1 MIYASLPFHYFKRD
15 SRDWQNM
22 VQRPNY
28 LSDYGFNWET
38 FDVVCSGKSSL
49 DATNYLT
56 ELFDKN
62 QVANFLYG
70 YGFDISDP
78 VESAELFG
86 IFQEALQFIKRYFL
100 KEGNADG
107 LDIRVPNYLYSIT
120 NISELFL
127 AATGHS
133 TAKLKMDEQLW
144 AGVILKVMHT
154 LLHTDKDLRYRY
166 FSTIQQQIFDRFY
179 KFIHRD
185 EENRLFLKN
194 ETGTTIPLYDFQTKA
209 KKTRDSIV
217 IKLLHKQ
224 ENVAEELF
232 DRIGVRIITYN
243 KLDAL
248 RVIKFL
254 HRNHVIMINNI
265 KPSRSQNTLVDL
277 QRLRMKIFSLYKESI
292 RNNMPEETFYQR
304 LNSLIEDCAP
314 TKASHDNRHTLDEYR
329 AIHFTGRQLIK
340 YRNPFMSS
348 FNEIRKQA
356 LKDRENPVSQALLH
370 LDTSPISRDV
380 RFFYPF
386 EVQLTDYE
394 SHLKNTQGEASHV
407 EYKKSQLKSA
417 MKRIFRPIIE
427 LNNIKVD

>member
-1 MIYASLPFHYFKRD
+1 
-15 SRDWQNM
+15 M
-22 VQRPNY
+22 VQRPSY
-28 LSDYGFNWET
+28 LSEYGFNWET

-56 ELFDKN
+56 ELYDRK

-86 IFQEALQFIKRYFL
+86 IFQEAMQFIKRYFL
-100 KEGNADG
+100 IEGNPEG
-107 LDIRVPNYLYSIT
+107 LDLKVPNYLFSIT
-120 NISELFL
+120 NITELFL

-133 TAKLKMDEQLW
+133 SFKLKTEEALW
-144 AGVILKVMHT
+144 AGVVLKVMHT
-154 LLHTDKDLRYRY
+154 ILHADKDLRYRY

-185 EENRLFLKN
+185 EENRLFLKS
-194 ETGTTIPLYDFQTKA
+194 EQGGPAIPLYDFQTKA
-209 KKTRDSIV
+209 KKTRDSII

-232 DRIGVRIITYN
+232 DRIGIRIITYN
-243 KLDAL
+243 KLDSL
-248 RVIKFL
+248 RVIKFMVQ
-254 HRNHVIMINNI
+254 NYVIMINNI
-265 KPSRSQNTLVDL
+265 KPSRSQNSLVDL
-277 QRLRMKIFSLYKESI
+277 NTLRKRMYTLYKETMRGNLS
-292 RNNMPEETFYQR
+292 EETYYQK
-304 LNSLIEDCAP
+304 LNNLIEECVPGHAYH
-314 TKASHDNRHTLDEYR
+314 ANAHSSEEYR

-348 FNEIRKQA
+348 FNEVRKQA
-356 LKDRENPVSQALLH
+356 LKEKEHPVSQSLLH

-394 SHLKNTQGEASHV
+394 SHMKNTQGEASHE
-407 EYKKSQLKSA
+407 EYKKAQFRSA
-417 MKRIFRPIIE
+417 MKRIFRPILE
-427 LNNIKVD
+427 LKEIKLD

>member
-1 MIYASLPFHYFKRD
+1 MSHRPPYLADYA
-15 SRDWQNM
+15 
-22 VQRPNY
+22 
-28 LSDYGFNWET
+28 FNWET

-56 ELFDKN
+56 ELHDKH
-62 QVANFLYG
+62 QVANFLDG

-78 VESAELFG
+78 IESAELFG
-86 IFQEALQFIKRYFL
+86 ICQEAIQFIKRYFL
-100 KEGNADG
+100 KEGNPEG
-107 LDIRVPNYLYSIT
+107 LDLKVPHYLFSIT

-133 TAKLKMDEQLW
+133 SVKLKTEDQLW
-144 AGVILKVMHT
+144 AGVVLKVMHT

-166 FSTIQQQIFDRFY
+166 YSTIQQQIFDRFY

-194 ETGTTIPLYDFQTKA
+194 ETGTSIPLYDFQTKA
-209 KKTRDSIV
+209 KKMRDSIV

-248 RVIKFL
+248 RVIRFL
-254 HRNHVIMINNI
+254 HRNHVIIINNI

-277 QRLRMKIFSLYKESI
+277 KLLRRRIYSLYKEAI
-292 RNNMPEETFYQR
+292 REQYAEDTFYQR
-304 LNSLIEDCAP
+304 LNTLIDDCGP
-314 TKASHDNRHTLDEYR
+314 NRGHQENRHTLDEYR

-340 YRNPFMSS
+340 YRNPFMAS
-348 FNEIRKQA
+348 FNEVRKQA
-356 LKDRENPVSQALLH
+356 LKDKENPVSQALLH
-370 LDTSPISRDV
+370 LDTSAISRDV

-386 EVQLTDYE
+386 EVQITDYE

-427 LNNIKVD
+427 LNNLKVD

>member
-1 MIYASLPFHYFKRD
+1 MT
-15 SRDWQNM
+15 
-22 VQRPNY
+22 QRPSY
-28 LSDYGFNWET
+28 LSDYAFNWET

-49 DATNYLT
+49 DAATNYLT
-56 ELFDKN
+56 ELYDKN

-70 YGFDISDP
+70 YGFDITDP
-78 VESAELFG
+78 VENAELFG

-100 KEGNADG
+100 IEGNPDG
-107 LDIRVPNYLYSIT
+107 LDLKVPNYLYSIT
-120 NISELFL
+120 NISDIFL
-127 AATGHS
+127 AATGRSHF
-133 TAKLKMDEQLW
+133 KLKTEESLW

-154 LLHTDKDLRYRY
+154 VLHTDKDLRYRY

-185 EENRLFLKN
+185 EENRLFMKN
-194 ETGTTIPLYDFQTKA
+194 EAGISIPLYDFQTKA
-209 KKTRDSIV
+209 KKTRDSII

-254 HRNHVIMINNI
+254 HTNYVIMINNI

-277 QRLRMKIFSLYKESI
+277 NLLRKRVYSLYKETM
-292 RNNMPEETFYQR
+292 RAGDTEDVFYQK
-304 LNSLIEDCAP
+304 LNSLIEESP
-314 TKASHDNRHTLDEYR
+314 GITGHHGNIHTAEEYR

-340 YRNPFMSS
+340 YRNPFMAS
-348 FNEIRKQA
+348 FNEVRKQA
-356 LKDRENPVSQALLH
+356 LRDKENPLSQALLS

-386 EVQLTDYE
+386 EIQITDYE
-394 SHLKNTQGEASHV
+394 SHLKNTQGEASHN
-407 EYKKSQLKSA
+407 EYKKSQLRSA

-427 LNNIKVD
+427 LNNLKVD

>member
-1 MIYASLPFHYFKRD
+1 MA
-15 SRDWQNM
+15 
-22 VQRPNY
+22 QRPSY
-28 LSDYGFNWET
+28 LADYAFNWET

-62 QVANFLYG
+62 QVAKFLDG

-86 IFQEALQFIKRYFL
+86 IFQEAMQFIKRYFL
-100 KEGNADG
+100 KEGNPEG
-107 LDIRVPNYLYSIT
+107 LDLKIPRFLYTIT

-127 AATGHS
+127 AATGHYS
-133 TAKLKMDEQLW
+133 VKLKTEDQLW
-144 AGVILKVMHT
+144 AGVVLKVMHT

-166 FSTIQQQIFDRFY
+166 YSTIQQQIFDRFY

-254 HRNHVIMINNI
+254 HRNNVIMINNI

-277 QRLRMKIFSLYKESI
+277 SKLRMKIFTLYKNAI
-292 RNNMPEETFYQR
+292 RQNLEEDVFYQS
-304 LNSLIEDCAP
+304 LNTLIDECYSG
-314 TKASHDNRHTLDEYR
+314 KSHSDNRHTLDEYR

-348 FNEIRKQA
+348 FNEVRKQA
-356 LKDRENPVSQALLH
+356 LKDKENPVSQALLN
-370 LDTSPISRDV
+370 LDTSAISRDV

-386 EVQLTDYE
+386 EVQITDYQ
-394 SHLKNTQGEASHV
+394 SHVKNTQGEASHV

-427 LNNIKVD
+427 IQGLKVD

>member
-1 MIYASLPFHYFKRD
+1 MAE
-15 SRDWQNM
+15 
-22 VQRPNY
+22 RPSY

-56 ELFDKN
+56 ELHDKN

-86 IFQEALQFIKRYFL
+86 IFQEAVQFIKRYFL
-100 KEGNADG
+100 KEGNPDG
-107 LDIRVPNYLYSIT
+107 LDLKIPSYLFTIT

-127 AATGHS
+127 AATGHP
-133 TAKLKMDEQLW
+133 TVKLKTDEQLW
-144 AGVILKVMHT
+144 AGVGLKVMHT

-166 FSTIQQQIFDRFY
+166 YSTIQQQIFDRFY
-179 KFIHRD
+179 KFIHRN
-185 EENRLFLKN
+185 EENKLFFKN
-194 ETGTTIPLYDFQTKA
+194 EAGTLIPLVDFQTKA

-232 DRIGVRIITYN
+232 DRIGVRIITEN

-277 QRLRMKIFSLYKESI
+277 GILRKKIYTLYKTAI
-292 RNNMPEETFYQR
+292 RSQMDEPKFYSE
-304 LNSLIEDCAP
+304 LNKLIGDCVP
-314 TKASHDNRHTLDEYR
+314 HKVGHDNKHTLEEYR

-340 YRNPFMSS
+340 YRNPFMAS
-348 FNEIRKQA
+348 FNEVRKLA
-356 LKDRENPVSQALLH
+356 LREKQNPISQALLN
-370 LDTSPISRDV
+370 LDTSAISRDV

-386 EVQLTDYE
+386 EVQITDND
-394 SHLKNTQGEASHV
+394 SHMKNSQGEASHA

-427 LNNIKVD
+427 LNNIKID

>member
-1 MIYASLPFHYFKRD
+1 MAE
-15 SRDWQNM
+15 
-22 VQRPNY
+22 RPSY

-38 FDVVCSGKSSL
+38 LDVVCSGKSSL

-56 ELFDKN
+56 ELHDKN

-86 IFQEALQFIKRYFL
+86 IFQEAVQFIKRYFL
-100 KEGNADG
+100 KEGNPDG
-107 LDIRVPNYLYSIT
+107 LDLKVPSYLFTIT

-133 TAKLKMDEQLW
+133 TVKLKTDEQLW
-144 AGVILKVMHT
+144 AGVVLKVMHT

-166 FSTIQQQIFDRFY
+166 YSTIQQQIFDRFY
-179 KFIHRD
+179 KFIHRN
-185 EENRLFLKN
+185 EENKLFLKN
-194 ETGTTIPLYDFQTKA
+194 ETGTLIPLVDFQTKA

-232 DRIGVRIITYN
+232 DRIGVRIITEN

-277 QRLRMKIFSLYKESI
+277 TMLRKKIYSLYKEAI
-292 RNNMPEETFYQR
+292 RKQIDEPTFYQN
-304 LNSLIEDCAP
+304 LNKLIGECAP
-314 TKASHDNRHTLDEYR
+314 HKAGHDNKHTLEEYR

-340 YRNPFMSS
+340 YRNPFMAS
-348 FNEIRKQA
+348 FNEVRKLAIRDK
-356 LKDRENPVSQALLH
+356 ENPISQALLN
-370 LDTSPISRDV
+370 LDTSAISRDV

-386 EVQLTDYE
+386 EVQITDNE
-394 SHLKNTQGEASHV
+394 SHLKNSQGEASHA

-417 MKRIFRPIIE
+417 MKRIFRPVIE
-427 LNNIKVD
+427 LNNIKID

>member
-1 MIYASLPFHYFKRD
+1 MT
-15 SRDWQNM
+15 
-22 VQRPNY
+22 QRPSY
-28 LSDYGFNWET
+28 LADYVFNWET
-38 FDVVCSGKSSL
+38 LDVVCSGKSSL

-56 ELFDKN
+56 ELHDKN
-62 QVANFLYG
+62 QVTNFLYG
-70 YGFDISDP
+70 YGFDITDP
-78 VESAELFG
+78 VETAELFG
-86 IFQEALQFIKRYFL
+86 IFQEAIQFIKRYFL
-100 KEGNADG
+100 REGNPEGID
-107 LDIRVPNYLYSIT
+107 LRIPNYLFTIT
-120 NISELFL
+120 NISDLFL

-133 TAKLKMDEQLW
+133 LSKLKKDEQLW
-144 AGVILKVMHT
+144 AGVVLKVMHT

-166 FSTIQQQIFDRFY
+166 YSTIQQQIFDRFY

-185 EENRLFLKN
+185 EQNGLFLKN
-194 ETGTTIPLYDFQTKA
+194 ESGISISLHDFQTKA

-232 DRIGVRIITYN
+232 DRIGVRIITKT

-265 KPSRSQNTLVDL
+265 KPSRSQNSLVDL
-277 QRLRMKIFSLYKESI
+277 SMFKKHLYSLYKEAI
-292 RNNMPEETFYQR
+292 RNELSEVQFYDKLNKLVDDAVPGRSSHENKHTF
-304 LNSLIEDCAP
+304 E
-314 TKASHDNRHTLDEYR
+314 EYR

-348 FNEIRKQA
+348 FNEVRKMA
-356 LKDRENPVSQALLH
+356 LKDKQNPVSEALLN
-370 LDTSPISRDV
+370 LDTSAVSRDI

-386 EVQLTDYE
+386 EVQITDVE
-394 SHLKNTQGEASHV
+394 SHLKNSQGEASHA

-427 LNNIKVD
+427 FHNLKID

>member
-1 MIYASLPFHYFKRD
+1 MSE
-15 SRDWQNM
+15 
-22 VQRPNY
+22 RPSY
-28 LSDYGFNWET
+28 LADYDFNWET

-56 ELFDKN
+56 ELKDKG
-62 QVANFLYG
+62 QVAQFLYG

-86 IFQEALQFIKRYFL
+86 FFQEAIQFIKRYFL
-100 KEGNADG
+100 KEGNPEG
-107 LDIRVPNYLYSIT
+107 LDLRIPNFLFTIT

-127 AATGHS
+127 TATGHS
-133 TAKLKMDEQLW
+133 SVKLKKEEQLW
-144 AGVILKVMHT
+144 AGVVLKVMHT

-194 ETGTTIPLYDFQTKA
+194 ESGTSIPLVDFQTKA

-232 DRIGVRIITYN
+232 DRIGVRIITET

-254 HRNHVIMINNI
+254 HRNHVIVINNI

-277 QRLRMKIFSLYKESI
+277 GMLRKKLYSLYKEAI
-292 RNNMPEETFYQR
+292 RNQMEEAVFAER
-304 LNSLIEDCAP
+304 LNALIEECVP
-314 TKASHDNRHTLDEYR
+314 SKGHHDNKHTFDEYR

-340 YRNPFMSS
+340 YRNPFMAS
-348 FNEIRKQA
+348 FNEVRREA
-356 LKDRENPVSQALLH
+356 LKDKQNPISQALLN
-370 LDTSPISRDV
+370 LDTSAISRDV

-386 EVQLTDYE
+386 EVQITDND
-394 SHLKNTQGEASHV
+394 SHLKNTQGEASHA

-427 LNNIKVD
+427 LHSLKVD

>member
-1 MIYASLPFHYFKRD
+1 MSE
-15 SRDWQNM
+15 
-22 VQRPNY
+22 RPSY
-28 LSDYGFNWET
+28 LAEYSFNWET

-56 ELFDKN
+56 ELHDKN
-62 QVANFLYG
+62 QVQNFLCG
-70 YGFDISDP
+70 YGFDITDP

-86 IFQEALQFIKRYFL
+86 IFQEAMQFIKRYFL
-100 KEGNADG
+100 KEGNPEG
-107 LDIRVPNYLYSIT
+107 LDLRIPNYLFTIT

-133 TAKLKMDEQLW
+133 SVKLKLDEQFW
-144 AGVILKVMHT
+144 AGVVLKVMHT

-166 FSTIQQQIFDRFY
+166 YSTIQQQIFDRFY
-179 KFIHRD
+179 KFINRD
-185 EENRLFLKN
+185 EENRLSLKN
-194 ETGTTIPLYDFQTKA
+194 ESGSSIPLYDFQTKA

-248 RVIKFL
+248 RVIRFL

-277 QRLRMKIFSLYKESI
+277 GLLRKKIYTLYKEAI
-292 RNNMPEETFYQR
+292 RSKMVEETFYQR
-304 LNSLIEDCAP
+304 LNSLIEECLP
-314 TKASHDNRHTLDEYR
+314 NKGYHDNRHTLDEYR

-340 YRNPFMSS
+340 YRNPFMAS
-348 FNEIRKQA
+348 FNEVRKQA
-356 LKDRENPVSQALLH
+356 LKDKQNPVSQALLN

-386 EVQLTDYE
+386 EVQITDYE
-394 SHLKNTQGEASHV
+394 SHLKNTQGEASHA

-427 LNNIKVD
+427 LNQLKVE

>member
-1 MIYASLPFHYFKRD
+1 MA
-15 SRDWQNM
+15 
-22 VQRPNY
+22 QRPSY
-28 LSDYGFNWET
+28 LADYGFNWET

-56 ELFDKN
+56 ELSDKD
-62 QVANFLYG
+62 QVAEFLYG

-86 IFQEALQFIKRYFL
+86 IFQEAMQFIKRYFL
-100 KEGNADG
+100 IEGNPEG
-107 LDIRVPNYLYSIT
+107 LDMRVPNYLYSIT

-127 AATGHS
+127 AATGYS
-133 TAKLKMDEQLW
+133 SVKLKTDEQLW
-144 AGVILKVMHT
+144 AGVVLKVMHT

-194 ETGTTIPLYDFQTKA
+194 DSGTSIPLYDFQTKA

-254 HRNHVIMINNI
+254 HRNHVTIINNI
-265 KPSRSQNTLVDL
+265 KPSRSQNSLVDL
-277 QRLRMKIFSLYKESI
+277 KMLRTRIFSLYKESI
-292 RNNMPEETFYQR
+292 RNDMPEDVFYQR
-304 LNSLIEDCAP
+304 LNALIEDCSP
-314 TKASHDNRHTLDEYR
+314 IKKSHDNRHTSEEYR

-340 YRNPFMSS
+340 YRNPFMAS
-348 FNEIRKQA
+348 FNEVRKQA
-356 LKDRENPVSQALLH
+356 LKDREDPLSQSLLQ

-394 SHLKNTQGEASHV
+394 SHLKNTQGEASHD
-407 EYKKSQLKSA
+407 EYKKAQLKSA

-427 LNNIKVD
+427 LNNIKFD

>member
-1 MIYASLPFHYFKRD
+1 MAK
-15 SRDWQNM
+15 M
-22 VQRPNY
+22 AQRPSY
-28 LSDYGFNWET
+28 LGEYAFNWET

-56 ELFDKN
+56 DFYDKT
-62 QVANFLYG
+62 QVTNFLYG
-70 YGFDISDP
+70 YGFDITDP

-86 IFQEALQFIKRYFL
+86 IFQEALNFIKRYFL
-100 KEGNADG
+100 KEGNPDG
-107 LDIRVPNYLYSIT
+107 LDLKVPNYLYSIT
-120 NISELFL
+120 NVSDLFL
-127 AATGHS
+127 AATGRTS
-133 TAKLKMDEQLW
+133 FKIKTEEALW

-154 LLHTDKDLRYRY
+154 ILHTDKDLRYRY

-179 KFIHRD
+179 KFVHRD
-185 EENRLFLKN
+185 QENRLFMRN
-194 ETGTTIPLYDFQTKA
+194 EGGTSIPLYDFETKA
-209 KKTRDSIV
+209 KKTRDSII

-254 HRNHVIMINNI
+254 HKNYVIMINNI

-277 QRLRMKIFSLYKESI
+277 ADLRKKMLRLYKEAL
-292 RNNMPEETFYQR
+292 RNNLPEDDFYQK
-304 LNSLIEDCAP
+304 LNNIIE
-314 TKASHDNRHTLDEYR
+314 ASHADSAEHLEKNRHSSEDYH

-340 YRNPFMSS
+340 YRNPFMAS
-348 FNEIRKQA
+348 FNEVRKQA
-356 LKDRENPVSQALLH
+356 LRDKENPLSQSLLN

-386 EVQLTDYE
+386 EVQITDYA
-394 SHLKNTQGEASHV
+394 SHIKNTQGEASHQ
-407 EYKKSQLKSA
+407 EYKRSQLRSA
-417 MKRIFRPIIE
+417 MKRIFRPILD
-427 LNNIKVD
+427 LNGVKFD

>member
-1 MIYASLPFHYFKRD
+1 MAL
-15 SRDWQNM
+15 
-22 VQRPNY
+22 RPSY

-38 FDVVCSGKSSL
+38 LDVVCSGKSSL

-56 ELFDKN
+56 ELHDKN

-86 IFQEALQFIKRYFL
+86 IFQEAVQFIKRYFL
-100 KEGNADG
+100 KEGNPDG
-107 LDIRVPNYLYSIT
+107 LDLKVPSYLFTIT

-133 TAKLKMDEQLW
+133 TVKLKTDEQLW
-144 AGVILKVMHT
+144 AGVVLKVMHT

-166 FSTIQQQIFDRFY
+166 YSTIQQQIFDRFY
-179 KFIHRD
+179 KFIHRN
-185 EENRLFLKN
+185 EENKLFLKN
-194 ETGTTIPLYDFQTKA
+194 ETGTLIPLVDFQTKA

-232 DRIGVRIITYN
+232 DRIGVRIITEN

-277 QRLRMKIFSLYKESI
+277 NMLRKKIYSLYKEAI
-292 RNNMPEETFYQR
+292 RNQLDEPTFYHS
-304 LNSLIEDCAP
+304 LNKLIGECGP
-314 TKASHDNRHTLDEYR
+314 YKNGHDNKHTLEEYR

-340 YRNPFMSS
+340 YRNPFMAS
-348 FNEIRKQA
+348 FNEVRKLAIRDK
-356 LKDRENPVSQALLH
+356 ENPISQALLN
-370 LDTSPISRDV
+370 LDTSAISRDV

-386 EVQLTDYE
+386 EVQITDNE
-394 SHLKNTQGEASHV
+394 SHLKNSQGEASHA

-427 LNNIKVD
+427 LNNIKLD

>member
-1 MIYASLPFHYFKRD
+1 MAERPGYLADYA
-15 SRDWQNM
+15 
-22 VQRPNY
+22 
-28 LSDYGFNWET
+28 FNWET

-56 ELFDKN
+56 ELEEKQ
-62 QVANFLYG
+62 QVTEFLSG
-70 YGFDISDP
+70 YGFNITDP

-100 KEGNADG
+100 IEGNPDG
-107 LDIRVPNYLYSIT
+107 LDMKVPNYLYTIT
-120 NISELFL
+120 NIADLFL
-127 AATGHS
+127 AATGHFQ
-133 TAKLKMDEQLW
+133 KLSKEEGLW
-144 AGVILKVMHT
+144 AGVVLKVMHT
-154 LLHTDKDLRYRY
+154 ILHTDKDLRYRY

-185 EENRLFLKN
+185 EENRLFLRAEN
-194 ETGTTIPLYDFQTKA
+194 GMTIPLYDFQTKA

-232 DRIGVRIITYN
+232 DRIGMRIITYN

-277 QRLRMKIFSLYKESI
+277 KIFKRRIQGLYKEAI
-292 RNNMPEETFYQR
+292 RESYTEEVFYQR
-304 LNSLIEDCAP
+304 LNSLIEECVPVQAHH
-314 TKASHDNRHTLDEYR
+314 ANRHSAEEYR

-340 YRNPFMSS
+340 YRNPFMAS
-348 FNEIRKQA
+348 FNEVRKLAIRDK
-356 LKDRENPVSQALLH
+356 ENPIAQALLN
-370 LDTSPISRDV
+370 LDTNAISRDV

-394 SHLKNTQGEASHV
+394 SHLKNTQGEASHN
-407 EYKKSQLKSA
+407 EYKRSQLRSA
-417 MKRIFRPIIE
+417 MKRIFRPILEIRN
-427 LNNIKVD
+427 LNVE

>member
-1 MIYASLPFHYFKRD
+1 MT
-15 SRDWQNM
+15 
-22 VQRPNY
+22 QRPSY
-28 LSDYGFNWET
+28 LGEYAFNWET

-49 DATNYLT
+49 DAKNYLT
-56 ELFDKN
+56 ELYDKS
-62 QVANFLYG
+62 QVSNFLYG
-70 YGFDISDP
+70 YGFNINDP

-100 KEGNADG
+100 KEGNPEG
-107 LDIRVPNYLYSIT
+107 LDLRVPNYLYSIT

-127 AATGHS
+127 AATGNS
-133 TAKLKMDEQLW
+133 SFKLKTEESLW

-154 LLHTDKDLRYRY
+154 ILHADKDLRYRY
-166 FSTIQQQIFDRFY
+166 YSTVQQQIFDRFY

-194 ETGTTIPLYDFQTKA
+194 ESGVSIPLYDFQTKA
-209 KKTRDSIV
+209 KKTRDSII

-254 HRNHVIMINNI
+254 HSNYVIMINNI

-277 QRLRMKIFSLYKESI
+277 GLLRKRVFGLYRDAI
-292 RNNMPEETFYQR
+292 RNQLSEEDFYQK
-304 LNSLIEDCAP
+304 LNALISDSAP
-314 TKASHDNRHTLDEYR
+314 GNGHAEKNVHSSDEYR

-340 YRNPFMSS
+340 YRNPFMAS
-348 FNEIRKQA
+348 FNEVRKIA
-356 LKDRENPVSQALLH
+356 LKEKETPLAQALLG
-370 LDTSPISRDV
+370 LDTSAISRDV

-386 EVQLTDYE
+386 EVQITDYE
-394 SHLKNTQGEASHV
+394 SHLKNTQGEASHQ
-407 EYKKSQLKSA
+407 EYKRAQLRSA
-417 MKRIFRPIIE
+417 MKRIFKSVLE
-427 LNNIKVD
+427 LKESKSE

>member
-1 MIYASLPFHYFKRD
+1 MAE
-15 SRDWQNM
+15 
-22 VQRPNY
+22 RPSY
-28 LSDYGFNWET
+28 LSEYAFNWET

-56 ELFDKN
+56 ELYEKQ
-62 QVANFLYG
+62 QVTDFLNG
-70 YGFDISDP
+70 YGFNITDP

-86 IFQEALQFIKRYFL
+86 IFQEALQFVKRYFL
-100 KEGNADG
+100 IEGNPDG
-107 LDIRVPNYLYSIT
+107 LDMKVPNYLYTIT
-120 NISELFL
+120 NIAELFL

-133 TAKLKMDEQLW
+133 NQKLSKEETFW
-144 AGVILKVMHT
+144 AGVVLKVMHT
-154 LLHTDKDLRYRY
+154 ILHTDKDLRYRY

-194 ETGTTIPLYDFQTKA
+194 DSGTMIPLYDFQTKA

-232 DRIGVRIITYN
+232 DRIGMRIITYN

-277 QRLRMKIFSLYKESI
+277 GMLKKRIQTLYKETI
-292 RNNMPEETFYQR
+292 REKYTEEVFYQR

-314 TKASHDNRHTLDEYR
+314 VKLHHDNRHSLEEYR

-348 FNEIRKQA
+348 FNEVRKLA
-356 LKDRENPVSQALLH
+356 LRDKENPLAQALLN
-370 LDTSPISRDV
+370 LDTSAISRDV

-394 SHLKNTQGEASHV
+394 SHLKNTQGEASHD
-407 EYKKSQLKSA
+407 EYKRSQLRSA
-417 MKRIFRPIIE
+417 MKRIFRPILDLRGIH
-427 LNNIKVD
+427 ID